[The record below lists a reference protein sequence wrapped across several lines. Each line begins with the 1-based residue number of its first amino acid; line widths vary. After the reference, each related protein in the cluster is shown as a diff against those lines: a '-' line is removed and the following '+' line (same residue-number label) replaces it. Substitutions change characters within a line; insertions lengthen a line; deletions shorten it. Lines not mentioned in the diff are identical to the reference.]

1 MCYWG
6 ATGLLHQLLKKL
18 ASEFGAVCIRLHTAT
33 EAMLLQDT
41 NTLVKVY
48 SDNTPL
54 QYVLLGGHWS
64 ITSVL
69 QKIGQ

>member
-6 ATGLLHQLLKKL
+6 ATGLSHQFYKKL
-18 ASEFGAVCIRLHTAT
+18 ASEFGTVYIRLHTAK
-33 EAMLLQDT
+33 EAILLQDT

-54 QYVLLGGHWS
+54 ADL
-64 ITSVL
+64 
-69 QKIGQ
+69 